1 MGAGPYVLVL
11 YYSRSGGTANLARH
25 VARGVRSH
33 GRFEARLRTVPP
45 VSAATEQTLP
55 PVPEDGAVYCS
66 KDDLA
71 GASALALGSP
81 TRFGNMAAPIK
92 YFLDGTVDLWL
103 AHRLSGRPASV
114 FCSTGS
120 LHGGQESTLLTM
132 MVPLLHHGMVLVG
145 LPYSERWLNETTSGG
160 TPYGASH
167 VSGADGNATLSEA
180 EEQLAFALGARL
192 AGVAA
197 RLEANGGGGA

>member
-1 MGAGPYVLVL
+1 MSQPYVLVL

-25 VARGVRSH
+25 LARGVRSH

-45 VSAATEQTLP
+45 VAAATERTVP
-55 PVPEDGAVYCS
+55 PVPDEGAPYCS

-71 GASALALGSP
+71 GCSALALGSP
-81 TRFGNMAAPIK
+81 TRFGNMAAPLK
-92 YFLDGTVDLWL
+92 FFLDGTADLWL
-103 AHRLSGRPASV
+103 SHHLAGRPAAV

-132 MVPLLHHGMVLVG
+132 MMPLLHHGMVLVG
-145 LPYSERWLNETTSGG
+145 LPYSERWLSETTSGG

-167 VSGADGNATLSEA
+167 VSGADGRPDLSDA
-180 EEQLAFALGARL
+180 EKQLAFALGARL
-192 AGVAA
+192 ADVAA
-197 RLEANGGGGA
+197 KLSGSAS